1 LRLAIDR
8 QATVWVFMSFHA
20 EYVAELRS
28 LLRNAEPAGLHV
40 GLDALTYSQ
49 APPELL
55 PELLVLALFHP
66 AQEIRQQAG
75 QIVQTSSTLVN
86 TANSLTTTR
95 TEVQPEDVRTLL
107 LQALAY
113 PGIDPVRVYEA
124 SLPYISEVWE
134 KIPLSAL
141 LERSQSLF
149 LRRCR
154 DLAQQHHALD
164 LSHCH
169 LRMLPEQLLSLP
181 GLQRLSLNDNP
192 GFEIRQVLVQAAQI
206 PTLKELSLRQNKLTV
221 LPAEIQLLSELVS
234 LDLSYNALPGLP
246 VELHRLRHLRRI
258 QLYSNPLYNFT
269 YFERFF
275 ENTHHLPYTNYHL
288 FQAMYHD
295 LNYSIVHIRSYNIIC
310 LFIEHF
316 GIQRLIYRLLQS
328 QNLEQI
334 KKFCGQKFL
343 LKIVADDMLSL
354 KNGKGDLSQRE
365 FEALAVHLHIL
376 YLDEAARCLVAE
388 VGEQRSGEV
397 IAALLESKNRV
408 LFTCHYV

>member
-1 LRLAIDR
+1 
-8 QATVWVFMSFHA
+8 MSFYA
-20 EYVAELRS
+20 EYVVELRD
-28 LLRNAEPAGLHV
+28 LLRNAGPAGLRV
-40 GLDALTYSQ
+40 GLDALSYSQ

-55 PELLVLALFHP
+55 PELLVFALFHP
-66 AQEIRQQAG
+66 ASEIRQQAS
-75 QIVQTSSTLVN
+75 QIAQISATGELQQGICTLVDA
-86 TANSLTTTR
+86 TNSLTAIR
-95 TEVQPEDVRTLL
+95 SEVHSDDMRALL
-107 LQALAY
+107 LQLLAC
-113 PGIDPVRVYEA
+113 PGIDSVQVYEA
-124 SLPYISEVWE
+124 SLPYIPEAWE
-134 KIPLSAL
+134 KIPLSTL
-141 LERSQSLF
+141 LERSQPLF

-169 LRMLPEQLLSLP
+169 LRTLPEQPLALP
-181 GLQRLSLNDNP
+181 GLQKLSLNDNP
-192 GFEIRQVLVQAAQI
+192 DLDIRHALTQAAQI
-206 PTLKELSLRQNKLTV
+206 PTLKELSLRQNGLTV
-221 LPAEIQLLSELVS
+221 LPAEIQSLSELVS
-234 LDLSYNALPGLP
+234 LDLSYNALSDLP

-258 QLYSNPLYNFT
+258 QLYSNPLYNFA

-275 ENTHHLPYTNYHL
+275 ENTHRLPYTNYHL
-288 FQAMYHD
+288 FRAMYHD

-376 YLDEAARCLVAE
+376 YIDEAAHCLVVE

-397 IAALLESKNRV
+397 IAALLEGKNRV